1 MIEWT
6 EYALAG
12 TGKPGQPALKVC
24 PHILS
29 PQLRNYR
36 DILVALPPRY
46 STSGGRH
53 PVIYLQDGQ
62 NLFDPATSHAGDWGL
77 IGMLNGLGPG
87 WQSDAPILVG
97 IPNLSRRRRYEYSPF
112 RDIIH
117 GGGGGDRY
125 LAFVVET
132 VKPLVDASF
141 RTRPERPHTVIAGSS
156 LGGLISLYGL
166 FRYADVFGS
175 AGVQSPALWLA
186 DGAVLRFVEEH
197 AALAFGRVHLD
208 VGTEEGAEALLDV
221 RALKRLLERAGH
233 REGRDLSYVEE
244 PGADHTEAAWGR
256 RFAAALPFLLG
267 GGELGGGEL
276 GRGELGSREPGIT

>member
-1 MIEWT
+1 MIEWN
-6 EYALAG
+6 EYPLSG
-12 TGKPGQPALKVC
+12 TGMSGQATLKVYRQ
-24 PHILS
+24 ILS

-36 DILVALPPRY
+36 DILVALPPGY
-46 STSGGRH
+46 SGGVGRH

-77 IGMLNGLGPG
+77 IGVLNGLDPAR
-87 WQSDAPILVG
+87 DREPPILVG
-97 IPNLSRRRRYEYSPF
+97 IPNLGRRRRYEYSPF

-141 RTRPERPHTVIAGSS
+141 RTRPGRSHTVIAGSS

-166 FRYADVFGS
+166 FRYADIFGS
-175 AGVQSPALWLA
+175 AGVQSPALWFA
-186 DGAVLRFVEEH
+186 DGAILRFVEEH
-197 AALAFGRVHLD
+197 AALAVGRVHLD
-208 VGTEEGAEALLDV
+208 VGTEEGEETLMDV
-221 RALKRLLERAGH
+221 RALKALLLEAGH

-244 PGADHTEAAWGR
+244 KGADHDEAAWGR
-256 RFAAALPFLLG
+256 RFADALPFLLG
-267 GGELGGGEL
+267 HGESGG
-276 GRGELGSREPGIT
+276 REPGIT